1 MLQNKREDKIAFRY
15 IFGILYLIIINIRRI
30 CPIKIIITKIFFICI
45 FIPASLFS
53 FSLSFSFFAFV
64 RSRNACVFAR
74 ISNSEFLYLVP
85 LPRIAR
91 GLYKCVLRIFHM
103 HSEIKRGRCKT
114 FRKELSA
121 RARTSGRKYCDRI
134 ASCHANRPDFIN
146 APAPWHGTLLSRP
159 FFFTGHEVRAWSSK
173 IRMRYVSHV
182 LIYRSITTLVECSIR
197 ILRLIATG
205 GADKVCIAALYVY
218 RFILRSRGP
227 IHTFSVSCLLRAC
240 TRDLIRMFIV

>member
-1 MLQNKREDKIAFRY
+1 
-15 IFGILYLIIINIRRI
+15 
-30 CPIKIIITKIFFICI
+30 
-45 FIPASLFS
+45 
-53 FSLSFSFFAFV
+53 
-64 RSRNACVFAR
+64 
-74 ISNSEFLYLVP
+74 
-85 LPRIAR
+85 
-91 GLYKCVLRIFHM
+91 M
-103 HSEIKRGRCKT
+103 HSEIKRGRCET
-114 FRKELSA
+114 FRRELSA

-205 GADKVCIAALYVY
+205 GADKVCIAALYVVLFFVRVARFTLLSY
-218 RFILRSRGP
+218 RVYFARVRVTGSECLLFEEYTFYNSKLSDRFSDLYCLK
-227 IHTFSVSCLLRAC
+227 IHTFYLHTATVIWQR
-240 TRDLIRMFIV
+240 